1 MIFKYIKKRELIYLF
16 IFLILIATII
26 SFVRQMESEF
36 KLKLNSFEKKLNSLD
51 TQLKINTFEIKKN
64 NLSRG
69 IINNKIFI
77 SYIDGPKLKNNFNR
91 PYGYLEIVNNKI
103 IFISGDGSLYFKEN
117 NFFKEIETN
126 LKDLINIDF
135 NKQNYDNQF
144 HANKI
149 RDILYVNGNIYIVA
163 NYEESNT
170 KKIQPTILKAKF
182 SIEKMNFDFFFKS
195 NYIADESFVDYSHT
209 GGRLVYNEI
218 VDEFYFAIP
227 DYGSPIENKVSV
239 NDGIYGKIIKL
250 KNDGNYEVISWGHR
264 NPQGLFFDKER
275 NILIESEHGP
285 SGGDEINLI
294 KQNKNYGWPTTSFG
308 DGGTVEYH
316 DHKSRGFE
324 APIFT
329 WVDNPGVS
337 EVVKIPDK
345 SKLYFKNKYILSSL
359 SGSQRGPEE
368 YSGLHLYIFDIIEG
382 EYEFSE
388 RIFVNDRVRDLK
400 YNSND
405 DTLYLVLETSQ
416 KIAKIKTK

>member
-1 MIFKYIKKRELIYLF
+1 MIFKYFKKKDIFYLF
-16 IFLILIATII
+16 ILLIFFILIVAII
-26 SFVRQMESEF
+26 TSVRQMESEF
-36 KLKLNSFEKKLNSLD
+36 KLKLKSMSN
-51 TQLKINTFEIKKN
+51 QLKINNFEMQKI

-77 SYIDGPKLKNNFNR
+77 SYIDGPELKNKYKR

-103 IFISGDGSLYFKEN
+103 IFISGDGSLYIIEN
-117 NFFKEIETN
+117 NFFKEIDTN

-135 NKQNYDNQF
+135 NKEDYDNQF

-163 NYEESNT
+163 NYEESNA

-182 SIEKMNFDFFFKS
+182 SNEKMNFDFFFKS
-195 NYIADESFVDYSHT
+195 DYIADESFVDYTHT

-218 VDEFYFAIP
+218 EDIFYFAIP

-250 KNDGNYEVISWGHR
+250 ENNGNYEVISWGHR
-264 NPQGLFFDKER
+264 NPQGLFFDKEK

-308 DGGTVEYH
+308 DGGTVEFH
-316 DHKSRGFE
+316 DHKGQGFE

-337 EVVKIPDK
+337 EIIKIPND
-345 SKLYFKNKYILSSL
+345 SELYFKNKYILSSL
-359 SGSQRGPEE
+359 SGSQRGPEK

-382 EYEFSE
+382 KYQFSE
-388 RIFVNDRVRDLK
+388 RIFVNDRIRDIK

-405 DTLYLVLETSQ
+405 DTLYLVLETGQ
-416 KIAKIKTK
+416 KIAQIKPK